1 LSALGESVIDINFI
15 LLDSMKFLPC
25 SWRTCDSVLRTFF
38 TQKGVVNRVIYEL
51 PKHEDVHKHTKMRL
65 VEKNGNWFVIADI
78 LKGKVT
84 RSLAEDKD

>member
-1 LSALGESVIDINFI
+1 
-15 LLDSMKFLPC
+15 MKFLPC

-78 LKGKVT
+78 AKKSEHEHSSCV
-84 RSLAEDKD
+84 SKESSCSFPFDKYHK